1 MIVTQVEPL
10 TKTKWKVYLDGKFVF
25 VLYKGELSRFHIV
38 QGEELSE
45 DIFAKIREEV
55 ILKRVKLRALH
66 LLNQMDRTE
75 EQLRTKLKQGFYTD
89 DMIDRAVAYVKSF
102 GYIEDGDYAKRFILS
117 RQGSKSRKEIYAKL
131 YQKGIAKEIIER
143 AMEECYEDN
152 EEMTAIRK
160 LIEKKH
166 FDVRN
171 AADSEKQKIYG
182 YLARK
187 GFSYDTIRQVIQIS
201 DWNA

>member
-102 GYIEDGDYAKRFILS
+102 GYIEDADYAKRFILS

-152 EEMTAIRK
+152 EEITAIRK
-160 LIEKKH
+160 LVEKKH

>member
-102 GYIEDGDYAKRFILS
+102 GYIEDADYAKRFILS

-171 AADSEKQKIYG
+171 AGDSEKQKIYG

>member
-102 GYIEDGDYAKRFILS
+102 GYIEDDDYAKRFILS

-152 EEMTAIRK
+152 EEITAIRK
-160 LIEKKH
+160 LVEKKH

>member
-102 GYIEDGDYAKRFILS
+102 GYIEDADYAKRFILS

>member
-25 VLYKGELSRFHIV
+25 VLYKGELSHFHIV